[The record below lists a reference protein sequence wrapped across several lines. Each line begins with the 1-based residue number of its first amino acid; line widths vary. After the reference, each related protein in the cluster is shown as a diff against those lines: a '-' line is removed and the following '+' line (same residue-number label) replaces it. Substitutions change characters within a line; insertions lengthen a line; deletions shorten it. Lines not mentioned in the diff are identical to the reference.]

1 MKHILVSLL
10 VLFTLGLNA
19 QVTFQIDT
27 DESRLFWEGKKLVGS
42 SHDGYVKLK
51 SGETKITNEIL
62 EGSFVIDMNTI
73 VCTDIEDADK
83 KAMIEGHLKDED
95 FFDVANHP
103 TASFSILGAEQR
115 KDENTGR
122 PIGYYVLGSLE
133 IKGISHP
140 IEIPVDM
147 TLASDQVRY
156 QAEFT
161 INRTKWGVEYG
172 SGSFFDLAADR
183 VIDDKI
189 YFKLDLVG
197 RLN

>member
-1 MKHILVSLL
+1 MKYWLLSCFLILGVS
-10 VLFTLGLNA
+10 LNA
-19 QVTFQIDT
+19 QVTFNIDT
-27 DESRLFWEGKKLVGS
+27 DESRLYWEGKKIVGS

-51 SGETKITNEIL
+51 SGYTKITNDIL
-62 EGSFVIDMNTI
+62 EGSFVLDMSSI

-95 FFDVANHP
+95 FFDVAKFP
-103 TASFSILGAEQR
+103 TASFTILGAEQR

-122 PIGYYVLGSLE
+122 PIGYFVLGSLE
-133 IKGISHP
+133 IKGVSHP
-140 IEIPVDM
+140 IEVSVDM
-147 TLASDQVRY
+147 TITSNQVRY

-189 YFKLDLVG
+189 YFKLDFIG
-197 RLN
+197 KMN